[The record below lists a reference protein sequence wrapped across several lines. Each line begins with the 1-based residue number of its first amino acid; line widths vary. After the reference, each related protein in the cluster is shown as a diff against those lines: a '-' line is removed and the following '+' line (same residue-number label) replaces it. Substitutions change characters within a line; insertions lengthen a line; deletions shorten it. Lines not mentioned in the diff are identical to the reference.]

1 MTQKFRMSSAVN
13 VRADALPHGEK
24 RLVEIARALALRPKV
39 LLLDEASPATELR
52 QTRGDL
58 R

>member
-1 MTQKFRMSSAVN
+1 MSSAVN